1 MLKELVGV
9 NTVDELEDVSVRLLD
24 DTVFHQLQEEMVSE
38 EIVLRRTDYWPEDIL
53 ARKTAN
59 PSSMKKSV
67 AEVAGEAADKKVLHL
82 LQIVMVTAPGTTS
95 GIQRFLKRV
104 TF

>member
-9 NTVDELEDVSVRLLD
+9 NTTEELENVSVRLLD
-24 DTVFHQLQEEMVSE
+24 DSVFHQLQEEMVSD

-59 PSSMKKSV
+59 ASALKRAV

-82 LQIVMVTAPGTTS
+82 LQIVMVTAPGATS
-95 GIQRFLKRV
+95 SIQRFLKRV